1 MASSIRE
8 ALNELPTT
16 LDDTYERAL
25 QEIRKEK
32 WRYVH
37 RVSQCWVA
45 AIRPL
50 RGDELVEMFAIS
62 VRKDPGGECSDVS
75 SCVNTGMPT
84 PTSSKQNKQGAIDKH
99 ASLHTAMEIP
109 ETSPMQTSSTESD
122 FEARLLSQWAEGE
135 HMRPSAVSTLIL
147 FQAKIGSGINW
158 PRKSGR

>member
-62 VRKDPGGECSDVS
+62 VRKDPGSECSDVS
-75 SCVNTGMPT
+75 SCVILGCRPA
-84 PTSSKQNKQGAIDKH
+84 SSKQNKQGLSI
-99 ASLHTAMEIP
+99 
-109 ETSPMQTSSTESD
+109 STP
-122 FEARLLSQWAEGE
+122 LY
-135 HMRPSAVSTLIL
+135 IL
-147 FQAKIGSGINW
+147 PWKYLKPLPCKPLPPNPISKPAY
-158 PRKSGR
+158 